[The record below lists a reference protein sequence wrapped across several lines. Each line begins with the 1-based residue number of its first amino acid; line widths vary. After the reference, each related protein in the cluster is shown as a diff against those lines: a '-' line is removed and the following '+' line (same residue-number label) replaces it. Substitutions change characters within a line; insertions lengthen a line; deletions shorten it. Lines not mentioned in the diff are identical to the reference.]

1 MRDAGFER
9 ITAFALLS
17 AAASFSTVEMSGFGA
32 PARTARPMRVR
43 PSGVKVPGATPPSSV
58 SVVISW
64 NGSTMTSGGGVF
76 LVISSTIVPMPTTTM
91 PTFLPVSFVKSA
103 AMSGRPEANTTPGVI
118 ILISAVA

>member
-1 MRDAGFER
+1 
-9 ITAFALLS
+9 
-17 AAASFSTVEMSGFGA
+17 
-32 PARTARPMRVR
+32 MRVR
-43 PSGVKVPGATPPSSV
+43 PSGVKVPGATPPSSD

-76 LVISSTIVPMPTTTM
+76 FVISSTMVPMPTTTM

-118 ILISAVA
+118 TLISAVA